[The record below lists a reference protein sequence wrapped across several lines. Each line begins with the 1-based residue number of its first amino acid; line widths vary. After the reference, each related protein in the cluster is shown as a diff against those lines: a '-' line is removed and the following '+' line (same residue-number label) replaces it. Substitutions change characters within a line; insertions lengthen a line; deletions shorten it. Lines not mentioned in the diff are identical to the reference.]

1 MARSPGNARRREV
14 PSLYQVVVQ
23 ALQKDIIQGIYP
35 VGSQLPSEAQL
46 VERFGVSR
54 HTIREAIRVLR
65 EMRLVNSR
73 QGFGT
78 VVESLGRD
86 QGYVHQVNQISDLF
100 PVNVRSVYKVA
111 GSPLAPLP
119 DWAMVFP
126 EIDSTSRW
134 LYVSG
139 ERYYENTDAP
149 FNEVDVFVAERFAGV
164 GRAISADAGPLYE
177 ALEILY
183 AEPIGEVNQM
193 ISGFVADDTFGS
205 RIGLSEGQA
214 GLVVRRAFRLAS
226 DNSIALISF
235 NRFGIDDYSFSMTL
249 HRV

>member
-1 MARSPGNARRREV
+1 MPRVSYKARRREV

-23 ALQKDIIQGIYP
+23 SLQKDIIQGIYP

-65 EMRLVNSR
+65 EMRVVNSR
-73 QGFGT
+73 QGYGT
-78 VVESLGRD
+78 VVESLGRE
-86 QGYVHQVNQISDLF
+86 QGYVHHVNEISDLF
-100 PVNVRSVYKVA
+100 PANVRSIYTA
-111 GSPLAPLP
+111 SASPLAELP
-119 DWAMVFP
+119 VWARVLP
-126 EIDSTSRW
+126 EIEPASRW
-134 LYVSG
+134 LYVAG
-139 ERYYENTDAP
+139 VRYYAGADRP

-164 GRAISADAGPLYE
+164 GRAIGPDAGPLYE
-177 ALEILY
+177 SVEMLY

-193 ISGFVADDTFGS
+193 ISGFVANDSFGS
-205 RIGLSEGQA
+205 RIGLKEGEA
-214 GLVVRRAFRLAS
+214 GLEVRRTFRLAS
-226 DNSIALISF
+226 DRSIALISF